1 MSQNIT
7 GLCHKICIDYCHSM
21 HKVCIDYCD
30 SFCRKTTFK
39 KTYSHI
45 IFSINGPQLWP
56 LDDRVE
62 INPPMMRMVIGH
74 PKNMF
79 NKVNGEPRNPYVLP
93 RKLSIVTCHKCGAMG
108 HNKRSCKGK
117 RVADRVIP
125 KGGNTKKEKGANA
138 SKVGNNKKVN
148 ST

>member
-1 MSQNIT
+1 MKWDLTGIPCCHAITCIWQNKK
-7 GLCHKICIDYCHSM
+7 HPEEYVSE
-21 HKVCIDYCD
+21 YY
-30 SFCRKTTFK
+30 RKTTFK

-56 LDDRVE
+56 LDDQVE
-62 INPPMMRMVIGH
+62 INPPVMRRVIDH
-74 PKNMF
+74 PKNMC
-79 NKVNGEPRNPYVLP
+79 NKVNDEPRNPYVLP
-93 RKLSIVTCHKCGAMG
+93 RKLSIVTCHMCGAMG

-125 KGGNTKKEKGANA
+125 KGGNTKKIKDTNA